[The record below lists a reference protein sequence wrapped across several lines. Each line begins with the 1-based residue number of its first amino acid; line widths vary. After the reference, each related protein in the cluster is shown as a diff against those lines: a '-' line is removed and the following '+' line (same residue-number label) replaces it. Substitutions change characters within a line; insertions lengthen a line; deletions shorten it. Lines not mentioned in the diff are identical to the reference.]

1 MAKHSTSATVLAFL
15 RSVIW
20 WILGFITTVIYAILA
35 QFLIVLPLRLRYRI
49 ITTWGRFN
57 IWTLRWICGVRYRV
71 EGRENLPD
79 SAAILLSNHQS
90 TWETLAYTFIFPPQ
104 IWVLKKSLLRLPFFG
119 WGIAVLKP
127 IAIDRSA
134 GSTAVEQVVEQG
146 RERLKSGFWVVL
158 FPEGTRV
165 APGKKKRYKM
175 GGAILAAETGY
186 PVVPVA
192 HNAGYFWPRHTFIKW
207 PGEIIVRIGPV
218 IETSG
223 LSAAVINK
231 KAETWI
237 REHLPDEESDNA

>member
-1 MAKHSTSATVLAFL
+1 MNKQLSALAIL
-15 RSVIW
+15 RSAVW
-20 WILGFITTVIYAILA
+20 WTIGFITTVIYAILA

-71 EGRENLPD
+71 EGLENLPD

-90 TWETLAYTFIFPPQ
+90 TWETMAYTYLFPPQ

-127 IAIDRSA
+127 IAIDRSS
-134 GSTAVEQVVEQG
+134 GSTAMEQVVEQG
-146 RERLKSGFWVVL
+146 RERLDSGFWVVL

-165 APGKKKRYKM
+165 APGEQKRYKM

-192 HNAGYFWPRHTFIKW
+192 HNAGYFWPRNGFIMK

-218 IETSG
+218 IETAG
-223 LSAAVINK
+223 LSADVINK
-231 KAETWI
+231 KAEKWI
-237 REHLPDEESDNA
+237 RGQLSTLQNT